1 MFKSVRNQLFVAF
14 LTISIF
20 GIGIG
25 LSGFYY
31 FNKIEEIYQLTKLTN
46 NLFSNYLK
54 IIQSEYDFLTKESIS
69 SDFFNTGKSTFL
81 STHEEYIILASE
93 DLDQIEKN
101 QALNEFGINKE
112 IEIIK
117 NEFYYYDS
125 TFRKIVNLIK
135 ERGFKDHGAEGK
147 MRIFAHEI
155 ENYGDLI
162 DQKNLLSLRRYE
174 KDYIM
179 RRDSI
184 YLEALEIESK
194 KLSDHFLENSR
205 LSHSQVLELQSLF
218 FGYQQAFKEILK
230 IDQQLGLTKSKG
242 LNDEK
247 DSHKLKLEELF
258 KRINVAC
265 EKNEQ
270 KIINQLY
277 SQFAFTVGIFFI
289 ISLILSSYI
298 SKLITKPITNL
309 TKFIKDELNNDFVT
323 DKRLQTSSTNEH
335 GLLIQNF
342 NSLLDKV
349 EVNLK
354 EISDKNSILKVQ
366 FDKLQKSEQE
376 LSKLN
381 SMKDKFFAIIS
392 HDLRSPINSMTGFT
406 KLLHN
411 FADKMS
417 PAELREF
424 ASNMDSNLANVKDL
438 LDNLL
443 QWARSQTGGLI
454 LNPEEVDIESLVI
467 ENIKLLQNTANLKHI
482 SLKYAVLP
490 KTVIYADKHILNFML
505 RNLISNAIKFT
516 PKHGLVEIRVIIG
529 SYANVILVKDNGI
542 GIKSENVYKLFDF
555 NTHYSTVGT
564 NKEKGTGLGL
574 LLCKDFADKSNATI
588 TVESEEGQGTS
599 FYVSFPHKKSDRVPA

>member
-1 MFKSVRNQLFVAF
+1 MFKSVRNQLFFAF
-14 LTISIF
+14 LAISIF

-31 FNKIEEIYQLTKLTN
+31 FNKIEGIYQLTRLTN

-54 IIQSEYDFLTKESIS
+54 IIQNEYDFLTKESINP
-69 SDFFNTGKSTFL
+69 DFFNSGNSVYIASHK
-81 STHEEYIILASE
+81 EYIVLASE
-93 DLDQIEKN
+93 DLDEIKQN
-101 QALNEFGINKE
+101 QTLSDFGISND
-112 IEIIK
+112 IENIK
-117 NEFYYYDS
+117 TELYQYDS
-125 TFRKIVNLIK
+125 VFTKVVHLIK

-147 MRIFAHEI
+147 MRVFAHQI

-179 RRDSI
+179 RRDSV
-184 YLEALEIESK
+184 YLEALEIEAN

-205 LSHSQVLELQSLF
+205 LTHEQVLELQSLF
-218 FGYQQAFKEILK
+218 FGYQQSFKEILK
-230 IDQQLGLTKSKG
+230 IDKKLGVVDGKG
-242 LNDEK
+242 LNGEK
-247 DSHKLKLEELF
+247 DAHKFMLERLF
-258 KRINVAC
+258 KQINLAC

-270 KIINQLY
+270 RIINQLY
-277 SQFAFTVGIFFI
+277 IQFAVTVAIFFI

-298 SKLITKPITNL
+298 SKIMTRPITSL
-309 TKFIKDELNNDFVT
+309 TKFIKDELSNDFVT
-323 DKRLQTSSTNEH
+323 DKRLTIESSNEH
-335 GLLIQNF
+335 GVLIKNF

-354 EISDKNSILKVQ
+354 EISDKNNILKVQ
-366 FDKLQKSEQE
+366 FGKLQKSEQE

-381 SMKDKFFAIIS
+381 AMKDKFFAIIS

-417 PAELREF
+417 PMELREF

-443 QWARSQTGGLI
+443 QWARSQTGSLV
-454 LNPEEVDIESLVI
+454 LVPEEVDIETLVK
-467 ENIKLLQNTANLKHI
+467 ENLKLLHTTASQKLV
-482 SLKYAVLP
+482 SLKYAILP
-490 KTVIYADKHILNFML
+490 KTTIYADKHILNFML

-516 PKHGLVEIRVIIG
+516 PKHGLVEIRVIVG
-529 SYANVILVKDNGI
+529 SHANVILVKDNGI
-542 GIKSENVYKLFDF
+542 GIKSENVHKLFDF

-574 LLCKDFADKSNATI
+574 LLCKDFADKSNAAI
-588 TVESEEGQGTS
+588 TVQSEEGAGTS
-599 FYVSFPHKKSDRVPA
+599 FYVSFPLASQIVQV